1 MLKEKEKEKKEPEV
15 SEIDAVS
22 EFSKHFKRV
31 MKEREKEEETKKEPI
46 SVTPVKEE
54 EKKEEMEEEEEEEEE
69 KEEEEGQNISV
80 GLGGILSMLRS
91 QNAQDLEEEAYGR
104 RTDRVIRDEANDGGS
119 ENLV

>member
-1 MLKEKEKEKKEPEV
+1 M

-54 EKKEEMEEEEEEEEE
+54 EKKEEMEEEKEEE
-69 KEEEEGQNISV
+69 EEEEGQNISV

>member
-1 MLKEKEKEKKEPEV
+1 M

-31 MKEREKEEETKKEPI
+31 MKEREKEEEETKKEPI

-54 EKKEEMEEEEEEEEE
+54 EKEEEMEEEKEEEE

>member
-1 MLKEKEKEKKEPEV
+1 M

-31 MKEREKEEETKKEPI
+31 MKEREKEEEETKKEPI

-54 EKKEEMEEEEEEEEE
+54 EKEEEMEEEKEEE

>member
-1 MLKEKEKEKKEPEV
+1 MLKEKEKEEKEPEV

-31 MKEREKEEETKKEPI
+31 MKEREKEEETKKEPVSI
-46 SVTPVKEE
+46 TPVKEE
-54 EKKEEMEEEEEEEEE
+54 EKEEEMEEEKEEEE

-119 ENLV
+119 ENMA

>member
-1 MLKEKEKEKKEPEV
+1 M

-31 MKEREKEEETKKEPI
+31 MKEREKEEEETKKEPI
-46 SVTPVKEE
+46 SVTPVK
-54 EKKEEMEEEEEEEEE
+54 EEE